1 MTNRALTALF
11 CVLLCLMGMG
21 GCKKETANQPTG
33 KLVGISYE
41 YTVGSIY
48 GDNKCISLNTD
59 EIEYAECFSEE
70 LLEYI
75 VVESVPLDEE
85 IWKVGHDLVM
95 AAYPYLSEITEP
107 TPLEKLKERFF
118 EAQVLDGGDE
128 TLLTLVWETEEGT
141 VTKDYGIGYSEE
153 TTQLEKW
160 LIDLTLSVV
169 LGEGAA

>member
-1 MTNRALTALF
+1 MSNSELAT
-11 CVLLCLMGMG
+11 
-21 GCKKETANQPTG
+21 
-33 KLVGISYE
+33 
-41 YTVGSIY
+41 
-48 GDNKCISLNTD
+48 
-59 EIEYAECFSEE
+59 EIEYAECFSEA

-75 VVESVPLDEE
+75 VVESLPLDGE

-107 TPLEKLKERFF
+107 TTVERLKDRFL

-128 TLLTLVWETEEGT
+128 TLLTLVWETEEGS

-153 TTQLEKW
+153 TTQLEDW
-160 LIDLTLSVV
+160 LMDLILSVV

>member
-1 MTNRALTALF
+1 MTRRTIALF

-21 GCKKETANQPTG
+21 GCKKEIANQPTG
-33 KLVGISYE
+33 KLVGISYKR
-41 YTVGSIY
+41 TVGSIY
-48 GDNKCISLNTD
+48 GEDKFIRLRTD
-59 EIEYAECFSEE
+59 EIEYAECFSEA

-75 VVESVPLDEE
+75 VVESLPLDGE

-107 TPLEKLKERFF
+107 TTVERLKDRFL

-128 TLLTLVWETEEGT
+128 TLLTLVWETEEGS

-153 TTQLEKW
+153 TTQLEDW
-160 LIDLTLSVV
+160 LMDLILSVV